1 MTKSALTSK
10 KPRKQHTPEF
20 QLEALKLA
28 ERIGVAAA
36 ARELSLYES
45 QLYAW
50 RSKQQ
55 QQQQMTSS
63 ERENELA
70 AENAR
75 LKRQLAE
82 QAEELAILQ
91 KAATYF
97 AKRLKCSMSL
107 SKNIRQSS
115 VSRPCVGCSVS
126 PVAAGTSG
134 VNAVYM

>member
-1 MTKSALTSK
+1 MTKSAPISK
-10 KPRKQHTPEF
+10 KPRKQHSPAF
-20 QLEALKLA
+20 RHEALKLA

-55 QQQQMTSS
+55 QQITSS
-63 ERENELA
+63 ERESELA

-75 LKRQLAE
+75 LKRQLAKRD
-82 QAEELAILQ
+82 EEVAILQ

-97 AKRLKCSMSL
+97 AKRLK
-107 SKNIRQSS
+107 
-115 VSRPCVGCSVS
+115 
-126 PVAAGTSG
+126 
-134 VNAVYM
+134 

>member
-1 MTKSALTSK
+1 MTKPASTTK
-10 KPRKQHTPEF
+10 KTRKQHTPEF
-20 QLEALKLA
+20 RNQALRLA

-45 QLYAW
+45 QLYNW
-50 RSKQQ
+50 RSK

-82 QAEELAILQ
+82 QAEELAIIQ

-97 AKRLKCSMSL
+97 AKRLK
-107 SKNIRQSS
+107 
-115 VSRPCVGCSVS
+115 
-126 PVAAGTSG
+126 
-134 VNAVYM
+134 

>member
-1 MTKSALTSK
+1 MTKPASNSK
-10 KPRKQHTPEF
+10 TARKQYTPEF
-20 QLEALKLA
+20 RDEALKLA

-45 QLYAW
+45 QLYNW

-55 QQQQMTSS
+55 QQMTSS
-63 ERENELA
+63 VRENELA

-82 QAEELAILQ
+82 RDEELAILQ

-97 AKRLKCSMSL
+97 AKRLK
-107 SKNIRQSS
+107 
-115 VSRPCVGCSVS
+115 
-126 PVAAGTSG
+126 
-134 VNAVYM
+134 

>member
-1 MTKSALTSK
+1 MTKPASTTK

-20 QLEALKLA
+20 RDEALKLA

-45 QLYAW
+45 QIYIW
-50 RSKQQ
+50 RSKRQQ
-55 QQQQMTSS
+55 QATSS
-63 ERENELA
+63 ERESELA

-82 QAEELAILQ
+82 RDEELAILQ

-97 AKRLKCSMSL
+97 ARRLK
-107 SKNIRQSS
+107 
-115 VSRPCVGCSVS
+115 
-126 PVAAGTSG
+126 
-134 VNAVYM
+134 

>member
-1 MTKSALTSK
+1 MTKPTSTSK

-20 QLEALKLA
+20 RDEALKLA

-36 ARELSLYES
+36 ARQLSLYES
-45 QLYAW
+45 QLYTW
-50 RSKQQ
+50 RSK

-63 ERENELA
+63 ERERELA

-82 QAEELAILQ
+82 RDEELAILQ

-97 AKRLKCSMSL
+97 AKRLK
-107 SKNIRQSS
+107 
-115 VSRPCVGCSVS
+115 
-126 PVAAGTSG
+126 
-134 VNAVYM
+134 

>member
-1 MTKSALTSK
+1 MTKPASTSK
-10 KPRKQHTPEF
+10 KPRKQYTPEF
-20 QLEALKLA
+20 RNEALKLA

-50 RSKQQ
+50 RSKINNAR
-55 QQQQMTSS
+55 MSV
-63 ERENELA
+63 EI
-70 AENAR
+70 AR

-97 AKRLKCSMSL
+97 AKRLK
-107 SKNIRQSS
+107 
-115 VSRPCVGCSVS
+115 
-126 PVAAGTSG
+126 
-134 VNAVYM
+134 

>member
-1 MTKSALTSK
+1 MTKPASTTK

-20 QLEALKLA
+20 RDEALKLA

-45 QLYAW
+45 QIYAW
-50 RSKQQ
+50 RSKRQQ
-55 QQQQMTSS
+55 QATSS
-63 ERENELA
+63 ERESELA

-82 QAEELAILQ
+82 RDEELAILQ

-97 AKRLKCSMSL
+97 AKRLK
-107 SKNIRQSS
+107 
-115 VSRPCVGCSVS
+115 
-126 PVAAGTSG
+126 
-134 VNAVYM
+134 